1 MNTKYFLLIACI
13 VACFTSC
20 RQTVSPT
27 ESHQVETIL
36 ELFDSLTARGENSVR
51 YLECKDDSILSE
63 QYSII
68 ITEPDTTRKAD
79 SSDDGHYERWSKKTK
94 RIMTD
99 GARG

>member
-63 QYSII
+63 QYLQSQI
-68 ITEPDTTRKAD
+68 RL
-79 SSDDGHYERWSKKTK
+79 ERQIRLTMV
-94 RIMTD
+94 IMKD
-99 GARG
+99 GAKRRSVIIHSYNRMPSD